1 MSIIAP
7 EDLIKKATV
16 LGIVEGRIGRLIE
29 SKDGK
34 RWGFELVELI
44 KAQSGASWDRIW
56 TVWTDNTTVK
66 VDDHVIVT
74 GDCYWKYEEYQ
85 LRNEAG
91 ELYGDL
97 RAKVQGHIHKPHIK
111 PAFAK
116 PAETESLPF

>member
-1 MSIIAP
+1 MSLISP

-56 TVWTDNTTVK
+56 TVWTDNTNIK
-66 VDDHVIVT
+66 LDDHVIVT

-111 PAFAK
+111 PAFK
-116 PAETESLPF
+116 QPETESLPF

>member
-1 MSIIAP
+1 MSLIAP

-116 PAETESLPF
+116 PAVEEMPF

>member
-1 MSIIAP
+1 MSILTP

-56 TVWTDNTTVK
+56 TVWTDNTNIK
-66 VDDHVIVT
+66 LDDHVIVT

-116 PAETESLPF
+116 PATEEMPF